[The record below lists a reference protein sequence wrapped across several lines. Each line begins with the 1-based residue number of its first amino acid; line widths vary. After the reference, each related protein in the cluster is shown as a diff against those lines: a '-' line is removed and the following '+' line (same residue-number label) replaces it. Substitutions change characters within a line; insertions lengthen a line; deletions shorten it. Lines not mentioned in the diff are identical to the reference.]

1 MILNPE
7 YFVNLPFIFL
17 NNMIQLHDKKFEVFI
32 THDEIQFALQNMT
45 KQIEDDHCDDVP
57 VFVGVLN
64 GAFMVVSDVIKN
76 YNSPCEVSFVKMASY
91 EGTASTNEVKQLI
104 GINQNL
110 EGRTV
115 VILEDIVDTGNTVEE
130 LKKMFKAQKVKHCK
144 IATLFF
150 KPEAYT
156 KDIKIDYVGIR
167 IPNKFIVG
175 FGLDYD
181 GLGRNLKDVY
191 QLSE

>member
-1 MILNPE
+1 MSL
-7 YFVNLPFIFL
+7 IFL
-17 NNMIQLHDKKFEVFI
+17 NNMMQLHDKKFEVFI
-32 THDEIQFALQNMT
+32 THDDIQFALQNMT

-91 EGTASTNEVKQLI
+91 EGTATTNEVKKLI

-115 VILEDIVDTGNTVEE
+115 VVLEDIVDTGNTVEE
-130 LKKMFKAQKVKHCK
+130 LKNLFKALKVKHCK

-156 KDIKIDYVGIR
+156 KDIKIDYIGIR